1 MKIRAK
7 AEADAA
13 EMQALSI
20 TKLAEANREAG
31 LKEAEVLRQK
41 NAAAN
46 SKSQRDP
53 AAGGGAGAAPGRARR
68 CCASW

>member
-7 AEADAA
+7 ADADAA

-53 AAGGGAGAAPGRARR
+53 APGGGADACSRARPR